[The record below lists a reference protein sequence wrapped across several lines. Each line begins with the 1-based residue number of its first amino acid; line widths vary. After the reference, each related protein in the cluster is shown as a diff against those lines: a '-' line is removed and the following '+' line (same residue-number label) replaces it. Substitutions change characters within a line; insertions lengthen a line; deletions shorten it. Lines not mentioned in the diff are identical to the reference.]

1 LLNPPDLIS
10 RRPLSINPNTID
22 VNDITAEFFERR
34 AKVDSVL
41 QIRISRNTS
50 IALIIS
56 LVVHLLLLI
65 TLAPKL
71 FPEGK
76 PISTPEPLTININPP
91 SKSASKPPERASV
104 EPPVEITKPIKKS
117 AVVKPTPSQR
127 IISATK
133 PSPQSAAKTFKVP
146 PVVIPKNLPK
156 SVPDTPREPL
166 PGEDMQ
172 AYTQRM
178 QDNRQR
184 KQGYTS
190 KDLAEGSPDNGPSED
205 SRRKRAIAENMKFGG
220 SNGIFEIKNIGLN
233 SAQFNFKGWKNNNVS
248 RAISENIE
256 VNVPDGG
263 DVKLAIIKKMIAI
276 IRREYKSDFNWE
288 SRRLDRVIVMSARP
302 EDNDGLESF
311 LMKEFFGP
319 GGAYRE

>member
-1 LLNPPDLIS
+1 MLNPPDLIS
-10 RRPLSINPNTID
+10 TSPLSIAPNTSD
-22 VNDITAEFFERR
+22 VSAAFFERR
-34 AKVDSVL
+34 KKVDSVL
-41 QIRISRNTS
+41 QIRLSRNTS

-65 TLAPKL
+65 ALAPKL

-76 PISTPEPLTININPP
+76 PISTPQPLTVNLNPP
-91 SKSASKPPERASV
+91 SKSASKPAEPAAV
-104 EPPVEITKPIKKS
+104 EPPVEITKPTKKS
-117 AVVKPTPSQR
+117 AIVKPTPIPR
-127 IISATK
+127 VITATK
-133 PSPQSAAKTFKVP
+133 PSTQSAANAFKVP
-146 PVVIPKNLPK
+146 PIVIPKKLPK
-156 SVPDTPREPL
+156 SAPDTPAEPL

-178 QDNRQR
+178 QDNRQH

-190 KDLAEGSPDNGPSED
+190 KDLAEGNPDNGPSED
-205 SRRKRAIAENMKFGG
+205 RRRNRAIAENMKFGG

-248 RAISENIE
+248 RAISENID
-256 VNVPDGG
+256 VSVPDGG
-263 DVKLAIIKKMIAI
+263 DVKLAIIRKMIAI
-276 IRREYKSDFNWE
+276 IRREYKGDFNWE